1 MFFPI
6 GFYREITQLSGP
18 GWCDG
23 DVMGMLSEH
32 FTSQS
37 HCWFRNKP
45 DQHIFQ
51 LIGWLRIQN
60 KNYWVISM
68 RSSHFGQV
76 LHLGFFLCVLHATMD
91 RAAKMKKNFFMR
103 FTSDQLI
110 FPIGVPIQLHHL
122 QHSCCV
128 TKRLSHLCLQE
139 RYEEHC

>member
-6 GFYREITQLSGP
+6 GFYREITQLGSPWRG
-18 GWCDG
+18 DG
-23 DVMGMLSEH
+23 DVMRMLSQH

-60 KNYWVISM
+60 KNYWIISM

-91 RAAKMKKNFFMR
+91 RITKMKKNFFMY
-103 FTSDQLI
+103 FIFDQLI
-110 FPIGVPIQLHHL
+110 FPIGAPTPLHLL
-122 QHSCCV
+122 QHNCCV
-128 TKRLSHLCLQE
+128 TKQLSHLCLPE